1 MNKGRRI
8 VFDDEGFIAEGEN
21 VALDIASEGSD
32 YSERVELVNM
42 PADLRESLKANRVS
56 FDQIA
61 ASGYVTKIYEA
72 ISREFPEGIDVP
84 SLYVAAV
91 GVKGTVTP
99 PMTWDGVERFMQKMT
114 QHCLNLFGLWQ
125 KALGL
130 DPNGEFE
137 NLPEVPLGLR
147 LKRGFPPGDTTT
159 PESADGHSERY
170 MEIIEE
176 QLKPLAARESYI
188 VLDGIMS
195 VMANRMGFGNEFRA
209 EVERW
214 LGEVAKPKPTG
225 LVGFFGLE

>member
-8 VFDDEGFIAEGEN
+8 VFDDEGFIAEGED
-21 VALDIASEGSD
+21 VARDIAIKGSD
-32 YSERVELVNM
+32 YSEEVELVNM
-42 PADLRESLKANRVS
+42 PAELRKRLKANRVS

-84 SLYVAAV
+84 SLYAAAV
-91 GVKGTVTP
+91 GVKGTVKP
-99 PMTWDGVERFMQKMT
+99 PITWDGVERFMQKMT

-130 DPNGEFE
+130 DPTGERE
-137 NLPEVPLGLR
+137 HLPEVPFGLR
-147 LKRGFPPGDTTT
+147 LKREYLPHNLSSKPMQ
-159 PESADGHSERY
+159 RY
-170 MEIIEE
+170 MEMIEE
-176 QLKPLAARESYI
+176 QLKSLPAKESYI

-195 VMANRMGFGNEFRA
+195 VMANRMEFGNEFRA

-214 LGEVAKPKPTG
+214 LDEVAKPKPTG